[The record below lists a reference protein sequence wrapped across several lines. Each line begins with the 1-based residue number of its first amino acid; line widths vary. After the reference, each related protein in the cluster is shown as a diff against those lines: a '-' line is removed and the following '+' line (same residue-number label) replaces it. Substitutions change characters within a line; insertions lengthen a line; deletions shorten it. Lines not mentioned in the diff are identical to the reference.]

1 MNVFKWLTNWGGT
14 TGDHSGWQNNSPMVP
29 IVEGTNA
36 YSTDMALQI
45 PTVWACID
53 LLSHTIASLPCDV
66 FIVDGKGNKNADTK
80 CNLNYILSESP
91 NADMTPY
98 EFFSAMVVNYCL
110 HGNAYALISRWTG
123 DKKGQV
129 KGIYPLSSEQMQI
142 YRDPSNGQLIYRY
155 LDKNDHYQDYKSS
168 DVLHWK
174 CMGNGITG
182 LKKLD
187 FMKISLAESNFAQR
201 TAVSVF
207 NKKGK
212 MSGILTTPKIL
223 TDKQKGEIA
232 DQFQK
237 MRNDDKIPVL
247 PADMSFQ
254 QLSLNP
260 AEQQLLDTRKFSV
273 EEICRWFGVPS
284 ALVNSSGGAP
294 GSNIEQVT
302 ANFYKSTILPMII
315 SLEQAIMK
323 RVPCVEER
331 YNHAVKFRLSFLNR
345 ANDEARSRIAATAVQ
360 NGWKTRNEV
369 RVEEGLPPVKD
380 GDTLTAQSNLFPLE
394 QLGQADASQVSQTP
408 ITENPT
414 KQ

>member
-1 MNVFKWLTNWGGT
+1 MNIFRWLTNWGGT
-14 TGDHSGWQNNSPMVP
+14 TGDHSGWQNNSPMVS
-29 IVEGTNA
+29 IVDGSVP
-36 YSTDMALQI
+36 YSPDMALQI
-45 PTVWACID
+45 PAVWACID
-53 LLSHTIASLPCDV
+53 LLSHTIAALPCDV
-66 FIVDGKGNKNADTK
+66 FRFDSKGNKVADK
-80 CNLNYILSESP
+80 NCNLNYILSESP

-98 EFFSAMVVNYCL
+98 EFFSTMVMNYCL

-123 DKKGQV
+123 EKKGQV

-142 YRDPSNGQLIYRY
+142 YRDENSGQLIYRY
-155 LDKNDHYQDYKSS
+155 LDKNNQYQDYKSS
-168 DVLHWK
+168 DILHWK

-187 FMKISLAESNFAQR
+187 FMKISLAESNYAQS

-212 MSGILTTPKIL
+212 MSGILTTPKVL
-223 TDKQKGEIA
+223 TDKQKEEVA
-232 DQFQK
+232 SQFQK
-237 MRNDDKIPVL
+237 MRDEDRIPVL
-247 PADMSFQ
+247 PIDMTFQ
-254 QLSLNP
+254 QLNLNP

-284 ALVNSSGGAP
+284 ALINSNGGAP

-302 ANFYKSTILPMII
+302 ANFYKATILPMII

-323 RVPCVEER
+323 RVPCADEK
-331 YNHAVKFRLSFLNR
+331 YNHTVKFRLSFLNR
-345 ANDEARSRIAATAVQ
+345 ANDESRSRIAATAVQ

-369 RVEEGLPPVKD
+369 RIEEGLPPVED
-380 GDTLTAQSNLFPLE
+380 GDALTAQSNLFPLS
-394 QLGQADASQVSQTP
+394 QLGQVDSSQVSQTQLTQEP
-408 ITENPT
+408 V